1 MIIIV
6 SIALFVSL
14 MNIIPPG
21 YDEDCLHKG

>member
-6 SIALFVSL
+6 SIALSGSV